1 MPALPTIKIGDTP
14 TRGAAALVCTL
25 GMAGGT
31 RIINCHTHVIG
42 VTY

>member
-14 TRGAAALVCTL
+14 TRATAALARTL

-31 RIINCHTHVIG
+31 WIINGWHSD
-42 VTY
+42 